1 MNNVSTMMVSE
12 TTEVTKQHAVERAAA
27 AGMGLVLIPYP
38 GWAQEV
44 AKMKWL
50 TQLEGTFTIP
60 A

>member
-1 MNNVSTMMVSE
+1 MVSE

-44 AKMKWL
+44 VKMKWL